1 MIKVVEL
8 VAVLVKV
15 SGNKKWLQIM
25 RALKNIPYFDQD
37 FFLDNKKTLIT
48 GFKNIRC
55 KRFSFYNCFL
65 FEAICVDF

>member
-25 RALKNIPYFDQD
+25 KP
-37 FFLDNKKTLIT
+37 FF
-48 GFKNIRC
+48 
-55 KRFSFYNCFL
+55 Y
-65 FEAICVDF
+65 V